1 MRCVKCGAELKPGAK
16 FCGKCGAKVEEEPPV
31 ERPSVQPQ
39 TVPCP
44 HCGAEMPVSAQF
56 CGRCGKPMK
65 EEAQPWEEERAE
77 ESYVSGQEA
86 PDRPYEA
93 PQPAPKKKKVWLWIV
108 LGVVIVLVFIVGVVL
123 LFFRSPDSQPQQEA
137 AASAAVQEETSAQ
150 EDSEL
155 SSERQNLQESAAEEE
170 APEVSALPEESSAAP
185 ETTVTLSCGA
195 VIDLEAT
202 SADLSGYEVTDL
214 MGIERCTQL
223 QNLKIVGGS
232 LSDLTPLVGLSQLQA
247 LTLNQVPVADLTP
260 LYNLTALSYLD
271 ITDTQV
277 SASGVQAVQK
287 EIPGLSVVGYTQSTY
302 TVVANNCTWDEARA
316 LCEEAGGHLAT
327 VADSA
332 EMDRILAALQ
342 NTTLTYLWLGGYSEN
357 EQWHWVTDEAWGGY
371 ANWYPGEPS
380 KQDVDGTPE
389 NRLCLWNI
397 DEKGWTM
404 NDQRNDL
411 STFDHAQ
418 GRLGYICEIEQI
430 AGFQE

>member
-1 MRCVKCGAELKPGAK
+1 MQTERLFYRDAYQKEFDGTVLECRRAK
-16 FCGKCGAKVEEEPPV
+16 K
-31 ERPSVQPQ
+31 
-39 TVPCP
+39 
-44 HCGAEMPVSAQF
+44 
-56 CGRCGKPMK
+56 
-65 EEAQPWEEERAE
+65 
-77 ESYVSGQEA
+77 
-86 PDRPYEA
+86 
-93 PQPAPKKKKVWLWIV
+93 
-108 LGVVIVLVFIVGVVL
+108 
-123 LFFRSPDSQPQQEA
+123 
-137 AASAAVQEETSAQ
+137 
-150 EDSEL
+150 
-155 SSERQNLQESAAEEE
+155 
-170 APEVSALPEESSAAP
+170 
-185 ETTVTLSCGA
+185 
-195 VIDLEAT
+195 
-202 SADLSGYEVTDL
+202 GYEVRLDRTVFYPEGGGQPCDL
-214 MGIERCTQL
+214 G
-223 QNLKIVGGS
+223 
-232 LSDLTPLVGLSQLQA
+232 
-247 LTLNQVPVADLTP
+247 TLNQVPVADLTP

-342 NTTLTYLWLGGYSEN
+342 NMTLTYLWLGGYSEN